1 METKNEMEIL
11 ELHDLVQ
18 DNILE
23 GEVRELQKKI

>member
-11 ELHDLVQ
+11 ELHDPVQ